1 VHHERST
8 LVLARSQFAGRTVIA
23 NSRQHRHWIFAG
35 NQSLASALGITL
47 LLMLF
52 ATASARAQTFS
63 AIHTFSGSDGA
74 NPSSG
79 VTIQGENLYGTT
91 YNGGSHSYGTVYK
104 LKPSGSSY
112 ILSPLYEFGGG
123 SDGANPVAG
132 VVFGPN
138 GSLYGTTYAGGGG
151 SCGGCGT
158 VYNLRPPATACKT
171 AICYWT
177 ETQLHIFGNGT
188 DGYDPEGDLT
198 FDHAGNIYG
207 TTKWGGNVSCQGN
220 GCGTVY
226 ELAGS
231 GNNWTETIL
240 HNFSGPPNDGY
251 EPESNVIF
259 DSAGNLDGTT
269 YHGGNGSCGLGCG
282 TIFQL
287 APSGSAWTEAIL
299 ANLPPSSNS
308 DAVYLAA
315 GLIMDPSGDLYTV
328 TFGLQAAVLE
338 LPPSGMLTVLG
349 TLPASAFCGVV
360 GNLVMDSAGN
370 LYGTTYCGGNNNLG
384 NVFKLT
390 PTPEP
395 PWTYTDLHDFTGGSD
410 GSYPEGDLSMD
421 SNGNLYGTASKG
433 GNLNDCEGAG
443 CGVVWEI
450 TNP

>member
-1 VHHERST
+1 MHHERST

-226 ELAGS
+226 ELSLSGS
-231 GNNWTETIL
+231 NWIESIL
-240 HNFSGPPNDGY
+240 HNFSGAPNDGY
-251 EPESNVIF
+251 QPEHGVIL

-269 YHGGNGSCGLGCG
+269 YYGGNGSCGLGCG

-287 APSGSAWTEAIL
+287 APSGSGWTENIL

-328 TFGLQAAVLE
+328 TEFEPAVLE
-338 LPPSGMLTVLG
+338 LTPSGSGWTLMVLY
-349 TLPASAFCGVV
+349 TIPDPAFCGAD
-360 GNLVMDSAGN
+360 GNLVRDSEGN
-370 LYGTTYCGGNNNLG
+370 LYGTTYCGIGFG